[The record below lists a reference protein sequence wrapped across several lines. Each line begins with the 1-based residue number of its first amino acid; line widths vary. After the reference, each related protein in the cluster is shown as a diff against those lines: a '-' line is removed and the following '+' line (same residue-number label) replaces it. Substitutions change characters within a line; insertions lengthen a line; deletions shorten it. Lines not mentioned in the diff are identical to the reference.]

1 MSKHRW
7 EHAHDWLDHH
17 FAEKAKAIREIVPPD
32 AGPDFIMHYV
42 DQFIADVKQL
52 ALKLDADQIQE
63 LYESDMDS
71 DGFFDVL
78 IKDEYPKGEC
88 PDCGKPIPEFAT
100 AGESCENCEHVFTE
114 SRPNDD

>member
-7 EHAHDWLDHH
+7 EHVKVWLDHR
-17 FAEKAKAIREIVPPD
+17 FAEVEKTISDQLNAVEVDDALVTFRQLLTDAKALASPLD
-32 AGPDFIMHYV
+32 G
-42 DQFIADVKQL
+42 DQLQDIF
-52 ALKLDADQIQE
+52 
-63 LYESDMDS
+63 ESDMDS

-100 AGESCENCEHVFTE
+100 PGESCENCEHVFTE